1 MLINRPFLRSAWSFL
16 RLIIEQ
22 FFEKKC
28 QKSAASLTYVTL
40 FAIVPLM
47 TVTYSMFSII
57 PAFQG
62 VGEQLQGLIF
72 EHLLPTTGQE
82 LVGYL
87 QDFSNQ
93 ARKLTVVG
101 VIFLVVSAYFMLAN
115 IEENFNA
122 IWGVPEGRK
131 GIANFLLYWAIL
143 SLGPLLLG
151 AGLAMSTYLLSLQF
165 FNEVHASVGIL
176 QPLFRITPLVLSIAA
191 FTLLFATVPNCKVP
205 LTHALIGGVVTAL
218 VFEVLKMIF
227 SLVVSNSSY
236 TLIYGTFA
244 MVPLFLLWI
253 NLIWMTILAGAVLVR
268 TISTYQITLRDKAYP
283 DLLAALLILWKFHQA
298 SIQGSSLDDRQ
309 LINGGMS
316 NTQWQRLNAALLK
329 HHVITATSQG
339 DYVLSQD
346 LHYLT
351 LARLREILKLPRQL
365 PESNKELRDLPWYPE
380 LEYRLGALEEF
391 VDERFDISIA
401 ALFGETLDD
410 QPVKTLSDPS

>member
-40 FAIVPLM
+40 FALVPLM

-62 VGEQLQGLIF
+62 VGDQLQGLIF

-151 AGLAMSTYLLSLQF
+151 AGLAKTTS
-165 FNEVHASVGIL
+165 
-176 QPLFRITPLVLSIAA
+176 R
-191 FTLLFATVPNCKVP
+191 C
-205 LTHALIGGVVTAL
+205 
-218 VFEVLKMIF
+218 
-227 SLVVSNSSY
+227 SSP
-236 TLIYGTFA
+236 G
-244 MVPLFLLWI
+244 
-253 NLIWMTILAGAVLVR
+253 
-268 TISTYQITLRDKAYP
+268 Q
-283 DLLAALLILWKFHQA
+283 HQA
-298 SIQGSSLDDRQ
+298 AAAQDSGWPNTAGS
-309 LINGGMS
+309 
-316 NTQWQRLNAALLK
+316 WQCLCALP
-329 HHVITATSQG
+329 
-339 DYVLSQD
+339 
-346 LHYLT
+346 
-351 LARLREILKLPRQL
+351 ARPR
-365 PESNKELRDLPWYPE
+365 
-380 LEYRLGALEEF
+380 
-391 VDERFDISIA
+391 
-401 ALFGETLDD
+401 
-410 QPVKTLSDPS
+410 

>member
-1 MLINRPFLRSAWSFL
+1 MQMNRSFFTSAWNFI

-57 PAFQG
+57 PAFQDM
-62 VGEQLQGLIF
+62 GEQLQGLIF
-72 EHLLPTTGQE
+72 EHLLPDTGQE
-82 LVGYL
+82 LIGYL

-93 ARKLTVVG
+93 ARTLTVVG

-122 IWGVPEGRK
+122 IWGVPEGRT

-151 AGLAMSTYLLSLQF
+151 VGVAMSTYLVSLQLF
-165 FNEVHASVGIL
+165 TDVQESIGIVKT
-176 QPLFRITPLVLSIAA
+176 LFRVVPLVLSIAA
-191 FTLLFATVPNCKVP
+191 FTLLFATVPNCHVP
-205 LTHALIGGVVTAL
+205 FTHALIGGAVTAIF
-218 VFEVLKMIF
+218 FEILKTLF

-283 DLLAALLILWKFHQA
+283 DLLAGLLILWQFHQA
-298 SIQGSSLDDRQ
+298 SIHGSSLTDRQ
-309 LINGGMS
+309 LIDTGLS
-316 NTQWQRLNAALLK
+316 NSQWRRLNAALQE
-329 HHVITATSQG
+329 HHVITATNQG
-339 DYVLSQD
+339 DFVLSQD

-351 LARLREILKLPRQL
+351 LGRLQEILHLQKQL
-365 PESNKELRDLPWYPE
+365 PEDNQQLKDLPWYDE
-380 LEYRLGALEEF
+380 LNYRLGAMDSF
-391 VDERFDISIA
+391 ADERFNISIA
-401 ALFGETLDD
+401 ALFGENAAVPALEELKK
-410 QPVKTLSDPS
+410 V